1 MRVPR
6 RWGDVDIPAI
16 ACIEFRQRRARACT
30 RMHQRAKSSA
40 FESVVIRNGILFR
53 SRVHRGTSI
62 GGLPRASPS
71 DRATWGWGT
80 TWGGGIKGWGK
91 VTRSGL
97 LGTPDLGTSTSNA
110 ISRRRLYEPR
120 GAKSFWAAASSRS
133 VRHVALKIFKPGR
146 RARIRRRAPVATR
159 RQ

>member
-1 MRVPR
+1 MQGPQR
-6 RWGDVDIPAI
+6 RGDVDIPAI
-16 ACIEFRQRRARACT
+16 ACIEFRQRRVRRVQTHASARG
-30 RMHQRAKSSA
+30 SSA

-53 SRVHRGTSI
+53 CRVHRGTSI

-97 LGTPDLGTSTSNA
+97 LGTPDLGT
-110 ISRRRLYEPR
+110 
-120 GAKSFWAAASSRS
+120 F
-133 VRHVALKIFKPGR
+133 
-146 RARIRRRAPVATR
+146 
-159 RQ
+159 